1 MTHALVLLPA
11 PWHTHGWDDT
21 GTNAR
26 VEGEADVGESSAMT
40 SPRRPS
46 RRETIRGYLVLP
58 HAVPIIVV
66 MAATAIFAA
75 IAASGWPGIGP
86 MIWLLGAMLGGQLA
100 IGAINELIDADVD
113 ALVKPDKPIPAGL
126 VSRRGARIMVFGGVL
141 AMAVLSASFGLV
153 SFLLCALGTGVGIAY
168 SFWFKRSIWS
178 WVPYLIALPLLPIW
192 VWTALSS
199 VQPGLFAVYPLGA
212 AAVVAVQI
220 AQSLPDVEADARSGV
235 RTLAVAMGPDRARR
249 TCWGAMLVAA
259 FGAALLARWLTGN
272 ATLVWIAA
280 VVACGLVG
288 INAFLW
294 QWDAR
299 TGALACF
306 PCIAVAAAT
315 LGIGWTA
322 ALVSS

>member
-1 MTHALVLLPA
+1 MAKI
-11 PWHTHGWDDT
+11 
-21 GTNAR
+21 
-26 VEGEADVGESSAMT
+26 SAVT
-40 SPRRPS
+40 PPRCHS

-66 MAATAIFAA
+66 ISATAVFAFV
-75 IAASGWPGIGP
+75 AANGWPGIGP
-86 MIWLLGAMLGGQLA
+86 MMWLLGAMLGGQLA

-113 ALVKPDKPIPAGL
+113 ALVKPGKPIPAGL

-141 AMAVLSASFGLV
+141 AMAVLSANFGLV

-199 VQPGLFAVYPLGA
+199 VRTGLFAIYPLGA

-235 RTLAVAMGPDRARR
+235 RTLAVALGPDRARR
-249 TCWGAMLVAA
+249 TCWGAMLLAA
-259 FGAALLARWLTGN
+259 LGAALLARWLTGN
-272 ATLVWIAA
+272 AALVWIAA
-280 VVACGLVG
+280 TVACGLVG
-288 INAFLW
+288 VNAILW
-294 QWDAR
+294 RRDAR
-299 TGALACF
+299 AGAMACF
-306 PCIAVAAAT
+306 PCIAVAAVT
-315 LGIGWTA
+315 LGVGWTA
-322 ALVSS
+322 ALVAA

>member
-1 MTHALVLLPA
+1 MAKSSVMTP
-11 PWHTHGWDDT
+11 
-21 GTNAR
+21 
-26 VEGEADVGESSAMT
+26 S
-40 SPRRPS
+40 RRPS

-66 MAATAIFAA
+66 MGATAIFAP

-86 MIWLLGAMLGGQLA
+86 MMWLLGAMLGGQLA

-141 AMAVLSASFGLV
+141 AMAVLSATFGLV

-199 VQPGLFAVYPLGA
+199 VRTGLFAIYPLGA
-212 AAVVAVQI
+212 AAVIAVQI

-235 RTLAVAMGPDRARR
+235 RTLAVALGPDRARR
-249 TCWGAMLVAA
+249 TCWGAMLLAA
-259 FGAALLARWLTGN
+259 LGAGLLARWFTGN
-272 ATLVWIAA
+272 APLVWIAA
-280 VVACGLVG
+280 TVACGLVAV
-288 INAFLW
+288 NAVLW
-294 QWDAR
+294 RRDAR
-299 TGALACF
+299 AGAMACF
-306 PCIAVAAAT
+306 PCIAVAAVT
-315 LGIGWTA
+315 LGVGWTA
-322 ALVSS
+322 ALVGA